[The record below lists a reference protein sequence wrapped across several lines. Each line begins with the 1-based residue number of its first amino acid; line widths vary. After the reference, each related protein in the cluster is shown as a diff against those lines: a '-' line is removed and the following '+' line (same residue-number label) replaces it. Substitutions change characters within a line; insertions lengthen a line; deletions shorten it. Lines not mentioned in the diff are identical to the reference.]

1 MYQLRNA
8 AALGMLLWLFRGKR
22 LTRVFG
28 GDRGTTTQHL
38 IGADA
43 SPPPPP
49 PPPGSPSSD
58 RADAPPTRT
67 GTARLSVLPTRRGRN
82 GGRGVAGIAEGS
94 DEGDSYASSNDDGI
108 HDDEL

>member
-28 GDRGTTTQHL
+28 GGRGSTTQHL
-38 IGADA
+38 IGGDA

-49 PPPGSPSSD
+49 PGSPRSD
-58 RADAPPTRT
+58 RADAPATRS
-67 GTARLSVLPTRRGRN
+67 GTARLSVVPAGDTRTSGHRATGTMERADDA
-82 GGRGVAGIAEGS
+82 R
-94 DEGDSYASSNDDGI
+94 SYASSNDDGI
-108 HDDEL
+108 DDDEL